1 MDFPGEVI
9 ERHTDPSVDGFR
21 TIERLRRGK
30 EIKSAALPELAFR
43 VETVL
48 GSDGFLS
55 CSVHRTSQDG

>member
-1 MDFPGEVI
+1 MDLPGEVI

-21 TIERLRRGK
+21 TLERMRRGK

-48 GSDGFLS
+48 G
-55 CSVHRTSQDG
+55 